1 MLFVRETPFL
11 PILVFILASFG
22 FVALA
27 YYLGAKKGLGSSL
40 TDALRDDTV
49 L

>member
-1 MLFVRETPFL
+1 M
-11 PILVFILASFG
+11 PILSFILAIFG

-27 YYLGAKKGLGSSL
+27 YWLGAKRVLNSSL
-40 TDALRDDTV
+40 ADALRDDTV